1 MFSDNLWLSIKK
13 TVVSQTYPQLLLGW
27 QIPFGLMLYGLYYA
41 IFYIRFHR
49 QEDGVHVSVTVISDD
64 FKKLV
69 DPSFDSVPIDLSDF
83 TAHSCMAFLS
93 EMLKIRLVEKK
104 LAEAK
109 RDGLIGGPVHLGV
122 GQEAVAVGVS
132 AHLIKTD
139 RVFGAHRSHSHVLA
153 LGSKIE
159 KLFSEILGKDT
170 GLSRGM
176 GGSMHLWDQPNGF
189 FGSVPIVAGTIPLA
203 VGAGMAA
210 RLQGTQD
217 IAVAYFGDGAC
228 EEGVFHESLN
238 LASIQKDP
246 VLFVVENNFFASHMH
261 WSQRQPE
268 VSVSRYAVAH
278 GVECRVVDGNDVASV
293 ANAASALIS
302 RARHG
307 GGPGLLEAFT
317 YRWYGHVDWREDVDV
332 GVSRSAED
340 VENWKKK
347 DPIQRLLSGLVANG
361 ACSISEYN
369 ELLAEITR
377 SVDTCWKI
385 AVDAPYPREQELSK
399 RVYS

>member
-1 MFSDNLWLSIKK
+1 M
-13 TVVSQTYPQLLLGW
+13 
-27 QIPFGLMLYGLYYA
+27 
-41 IFYIRFHR
+41 
-49 QEDGVHVSVTVISDD
+49 SVTNIPDD

-69 DPSFDSVPIDLSDF
+69 DPSIASVPIDLSDF
-83 TAHSCMAFLS
+83 SSSSCVTFLA
-93 EMLKIRLVEKK
+93 EMLKIRIVERK

-132 AHLIKTD
+132 AHLRKTD

-170 GLSRGM
+170 GLSKGM

-210 RLQGTQD
+210 RLQKTQD
-217 IAVAYFGDGAC
+217 VAVAYFGDGAC

-238 LASIQKDP
+238 LASVQKDP
-246 VLFVVENNFFASHMH
+246 VLFIVENNFFASHMH

-278 GVECRVVDGNDVASV
+278 GIECRVVDGNDVASV
-293 ANAASALIS
+293 TKAANTLIS

-307 GGPGLLEAFT
+307 GGPGLMEAFT

-340 VENWKKK
+340 LKGWKKR
-347 DPIQRLLSGLVANG
+347 DPIQRLLDGLILKGTYSSAK
-361 ACSISEYN
+361 YN
-369 ELLAEITR
+369 ELLAEIIR
-377 SVDTCWKI
+377 HVDACWET
-385 AVDAPYPREQELSK
+385 AVDAAFPGEEELNK
-399 RVYS
+399 RVFS